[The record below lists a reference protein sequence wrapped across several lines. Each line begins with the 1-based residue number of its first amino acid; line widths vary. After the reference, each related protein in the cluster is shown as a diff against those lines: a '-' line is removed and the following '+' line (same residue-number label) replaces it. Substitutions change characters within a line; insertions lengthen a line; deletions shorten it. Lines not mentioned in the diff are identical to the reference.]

1 MDKMKNKILHLL
13 FILISQ
19 KYQNK
24 NVDIPVII
32 KSDKFWPCPNAS
44 KSPGQTLR
52 MVLRNHGETTFND
65 ART

>member
-24 NVDIPVII
+24 NVDIPVINKI
-32 KSDKFWPCPNAS
+32 RPCPNAS

>member
-24 NVDIPVII
+24 NVDIPVINKI
-32 KSDKFWPCPNAS
+32 R
-44 KSPGQTLR
+44 Q
-52 MVLRNHGETTFND
+52 VLAMSQRFKIP
-65 ART
+65 RTDIANGAKKPW